1 MSSTPPLK
9 SQTSTAPAAPNVGR
23 NTAPSGAAALA
34 SAQRTLALEAQAILE
49 LRGRLDNQ
57 FGQAV
62 DLILG
67 CTGRVV
73 VCGLGKTG
81 HIARKI
87 AATFASTG
95 TPSFFLHAAEAIHG
109 DIGMLGGQDL
119 LIALSYS
126 GTGQEMLTIL
136 PAAHRLGVK
145 VIALTGNAQSELARL
160 AEIHLDISVSQEACP
175 LNLAPTSSTTTALAL
190 GDALAV
196 ACLEA
201 RGFGH
206 EDFARSHPGG
216 ALGRRLLLRV
226 SDVMRSGTAIPT
238 VLAEA
243 SVFQAL
249 EEISRK
255 GMGMTAVLD
264 MSGSAVGI
272 FTDGDLRRL
281 IERKGDVRSL
291 SVTEGMSRHPRHISA
306 EALAVDA
313 AALMDQYRLNQMLV
327 ADASGKLLGALH
339 MHDLMA
345 AKVV

>member
-1 MSSTPPLK
+1 MSSKRSPKT
-9 SQTSTAPAAPNVGR
+9 TSRHTRDDPTDVSSPH
-23 NTAPSGAAALA
+23 TAALA
-34 SAQRTLALEAQAILE
+34 SAERTLTLEAQAILE
-49 LRGRLDNQ
+49 LKSRLDAS
-57 FGQAV
+57 FAEAV
-62 DLILG
+62 ALIMG
-67 CTGRVV
+67 CSGRVV

-95 TPSFFLHAAEAIHG
+95 TPAFFLHAAEAIHG

-126 GTGQEMLTIL
+126 GNGQELLTIL

-145 VIALTGNAQSELARL
+145 VISITGNAQSELAKL
-160 AEIHLDISVSQEACP
+160 AEVHLDISVTQEACP
-175 LNLAPTSSTTTALAL
+175 LNLAPTASTTSALAL

-216 ALGRRLLLRV
+216 TLGRRLLLRV
-226 SDVMRSGTAIPT
+226 SDVMRSGDAVPAVAVDAT
-238 VLAEA
+238 
-243 SVFQAL
+243 VFQAL

-255 GMGMTAVLD
+255 GMGMTSVLD
-264 MSGSAVGI
+264 ANGSAVGI

-281 IERKGDVRSL
+281 IEKKGDIRNL
-291 SVTEGMSRHPRHISA
+291 LVTEGMSRNPRHIAA

-313 AALMDQYRLNQMLV
+313 ATLMDRHRLNQMLV
-327 ADASGKLLGALH
+327 ADAKGKLVGALH

>member
-1 MSSTPPLK
+1 MAPHATDTPIPD
-9 SQTSTAPAAPNVGR
+9 T
-23 NTAPSGAAALA
+23 AALD
-34 SAQRTLALEAQAILE
+34 SARRTLALEAQAILD
-49 LRGRLDNQ
+49 LNKRLNGQ
-57 FGQAV
+57 FSQAV
-62 DLILG
+62 ELILA
-67 CTGRVV
+67 CSGRVV

-95 TPSFFLHAAEAIHG
+95 TPSFFLHAAEAVHG
-109 DIGMLGGQDL
+109 DIGMVGGDDL

-126 GTGQEMLTIL
+126 GTGQELLTIL
-136 PAAHRLGVK
+136 PAARRLGVK
-145 VIALTGNAQSELARL
+145 VIAITGNEQSELARL
-160 AEIHLDISVSQEACP
+160 ADAHLDISVSQEACP
-175 LNLAPTSSTTTALAL
+175 LNLAPTASTTTALAL

-226 SDVMRSGTAIPT
+226 SDVMRHSTAIPT
-238 VLAEA
+238 VSVDA

-264 MSGSAVGI
+264 QAGRAIGI

-281 IERKGDVRSL
+281 IERQGDVRTLKVS
-291 SVTEGMSRHPRHISA
+291 EGMTHKPRHIA
-306 EALAVDA
+306 AIALAVDA
-313 AALMDQYRLNQMLV
+313 AALMDRHRLNHLLV
-327 ADASGKLLGALH
+327 ADDAGKLLGALH

>member
-1 MSSTPPLK
+1 LHAVT
-9 SQTSTAPAAPNVGR
+9 
-23 NTAPSGAAALA
+23 ALA
-34 SAQRTLALEAQAILE
+34 SAQRTLTLEAQAIIA
-49 LRGRLDNQ
+49 LRDRLDGQ
-57 FGQAV
+57 FATAV
-62 DLILG
+62 ELILG
-67 CTGRVV
+67 CTGRIV

-109 DIGMLGGQDL
+109 DIGMLGRQDL

-126 GTGQEMLTIL
+126 GSGQEMLTIL

-145 VIALTGNAQSELARL
+145 VIAMTGNEQSELARL
-160 AEIHLDISVSQEACP
+160 AEIHLNISVSQEACP

-201 RGFGH
+201 RGFDH

-226 SDVMRSGTAIPT
+226 SDVMRRGEAIPT
-238 VLAEA
+238 VTTEA
-243 SVFQAL
+243 TVFQAL
-249 EEISRK
+249 EEISRR

-264 MSGSAVGI
+264 TSGSAVGI

-291 SVTEGMSRHPRHISA
+291 NVTEGMSRNPRHISA

-313 AALMDQYRLNQMLV
+313 AALLDQYRLNQMLV
-327 ADASGKLLGALH
+327 SDTNGKLLGALH